1 MTNQVSDVLIAVA
14 LVGVLPL
21 VVVALVLVIA
31 PRLYWSRVRRA
42 AQLAGPGGWVTGCLD
57 PTNPRARRVLVIDG
71 AGVHLWRTSGRELT
85 GWAWPT
91 ITRAA
96 PGPVRPFGSLV
107 AHQGVHLAL
116 VDGSSVEL
124 LFPSRST
131 LRYPPEILQRA
142 MQELARYGK
151 C

>member
-1 MTNQVSDVLIAVA
+1 MTQHAEDVLIAVV

-21 VVVALVLVIA
+21 AVVALVLITA

-42 AQLAGPGGWVTGCLD
+42 ALLAGPGAWVTGCLD

-71 AGVHLWRTSGRELT
+71 AGVHLWRTSGRELNV
-85 GWAWPT
+85 WAWPT
-91 ITRAA
+91 ITSAA
-96 PGPVRPFGSLV
+96 PGPVRPFASV
-107 AHQGVHLAL
+107 ITYQGVHLDLA
-116 VDGSSVEL
+116 DGSSVEF

-131 LRYPPEILQRA
+131 LRYPPEPLRRA
-142 MQELARYGK
+142 LQELARYGK